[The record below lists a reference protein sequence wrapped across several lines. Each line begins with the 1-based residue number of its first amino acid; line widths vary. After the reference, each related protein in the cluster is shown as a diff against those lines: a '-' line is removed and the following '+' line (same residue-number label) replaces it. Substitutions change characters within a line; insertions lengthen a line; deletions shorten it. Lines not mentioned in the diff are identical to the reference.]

1 MTTKLL
7 LTGGRQRARAHF
19 VREWNRYNEALVI
32 ELDLDSGL
40 AKPWLR
46 YETPSELTSP
56 ENPSIVF
63 KSGCLVG
70 DRLTLCTQTEIL
82 EVDVPHAKIVANSHA
97 RS

>member
-46 YETPSELTSP
+46 YETPSELTSL

-70 DRLTLCTQTEIL
+70 DRLTQRDSERVGPRDPKEFPSRLDRETTG
-82 EVDVPHAKIVANSHA
+82 
-97 RS
+97 